1 MSYELNQQPKPMN
14 KILVIEDER
23 SIRLNLLKLLTVEGF
38 QAIAAD
44 NGSSGVAM
52 AQTEQPDLIICD
64 IMMPG
69 IDGYEVL
76 KRLQENPVTS
86 TIPFIFLTAKT
97 ERSEWRKGMK
107 LGADDYLTKP
117 FTRAELLDAIASRLQ
132 KQVSLNQ
139 RHSIELQEA
148 EAQLHYLLRH
158 DVLTNLPNR
167 LLLQERFNQLVIQST
182 PGFRQIP
189 LLSLSLNH
197 FNRITNTLGPASGDL
212 LLKAVAERL
221 LGCVGSQDTVAQ
233 LATDQF
239 AILLVS
245 ANHQQKIIQV
255 AETILEAFAAP
266 FHIGIHETTLIPKI
280 GIALFGRDGCEL
292 DTLIK
297 HASAARE
304 DANKPGKKPYQFY
317 IASIGTKS
325 QDALL
330 LELHLHQALERRE
343 LDVYYQP
350 KVNLRTG
357 EIEGAEALVRWY
369 HPERGAV
376 SPAEFIPLAEK
387 TGFIIAL
394 GEWVLRTACTQAQVW
409 HDAGL
414 APIRIAVNL
423 SGHQFNQPHLN
434 RIIIEILNETGLDP
448 RYLELE
454 LTESTLMHNPDAA
467 IATLSELKSLG
478 IQISID
484 DFGTGYSS
492 LSYLKQFPFDI
503 LKIDRSFVC
512 HLTEDVKNAAITTA
526 ILQMARSL
534 NLKVVA
540 EGVET
545 EAELAFLSGQ
555 QCDQIQGYWFS
566 PPLSAKTFEEL
577 LSGGKRMKYFSR

>member
-1 MSYELNQQPKPMN
+1 MSPIQQPKPMN

-23 SIRLNLLKLLTVEGF
+23 AIRLNLVKLLNAEGF

-44 NGSSGVAM
+44 NGSSGVVL

-64 IMMPG
+64 IMMPEL
-69 IDGYEVL
+69 DGYEVL
-76 KRLQENPVTS
+76 KTLQQSPTTS

-97 ERSEWRKGMK
+97 ERSDWRKAMK

-139 RHSIELQEA
+139 RHSLELQQA
-148 EAQLHYLLRH
+148 EAQLNYLLRH
-158 DVLTNLPNR
+158 DFLTNLPNR
-167 LLLQERFNQLVIQST
+167 LLLQEQFNQLVAQSN
-182 PGFRQIP
+182 PYFRQIP
-189 LLSLSLNH
+189 LLSLSLEH
-197 FNRITNTLGPASGDL
+197 LNRIINTLGPASGDL
-212 LLKAVAERL
+212 LLQSVAERL
-221 LGCVGSQDTVAQ
+221 LRCIGTQDTVAQ

-245 ANHQQKIIQV
+245 ANHQKKVIQV
-255 AETILEAFAAP
+255 AERILEAFAAP
-266 FHIGIHETTLIPKI
+266 FHIGIHEISLLPKI
-280 GIALFGRDGCEL
+280 GISLFGRDSCDL

-325 QDALL
+325 QEALL
-330 LELHLHQALERRE
+330 LEVELRQALEREE

-350 KVNLRTG
+350 KVNLQTG

-369 HPERGAV
+369 HPERGSV

-394 GEWVLRTACTQAQVW
+394 GEWVLRTACAQAQVW
-409 HDAGL
+409 HEAGL
-414 APIRIAVNL
+414 APIQIAVNL

-434 RIIIEILNETGLDP
+434 RSIIEVLNETGLDP

-454 LTESTLMHNPDAA
+454 LTESTLVHNPDAA

-512 HLTEDVKNAAITTA
+512 HLTEDSKNAAITTA
-526 ILQMARSL
+526 ILQLARSL

-545 EAELAFLSGQ
+545 EAELAFLSGH

-566 PPLSAKTFEEL
+566 PPLSAKTFGEL
-577 LSGGKRMKYFSR
+577 LSGGKRMRHFSR

>member
-1 MSYELNQQPKPMN
+1 MSDEFNQQPKPMN

-38 QAIAAD
+38 QAIAAE
-44 NGSSGVAM
+44 NGTSGVAM
-52 AQTEQPDLIICD
+52 AQVEQPDLIICD

-76 KRLQENPVTS
+76 NRLQQNPTTS

-117 FTRAELLDAIASRLQ
+117 FTRAELLDAITSRIQ

-139 RHSIELQEA
+139 RHSLELQQA
-148 EAQLHYLLRH
+148 EAQLNYLLRH

-167 LLLQERFNQLVIQST
+167 LLLQEHFNQLVLQSSS
-182 PGFRQIP
+182 GLRQIP
-189 LLSLSLNH
+189 LLSLSLDH
-197 FNRITNTLGPASGDL
+197 LNRIINTLGPASGDL
-212 LLKAVAERL
+212 LLKSVAERL

-233 LATDQF
+233 LAPDQF

-255 AETILEAFAAP
+255 AETILEAFAVP
-266 FHIGIHETTLIPKI
+266 FCIGIHETTLIPKI
-280 GIALFGRDGCEL
+280 GIALFGRDGCDL

-330 LELHLHQALERRE
+330 LELHLRQALERRE

-394 GEWVLRTACTQAQVW
+394 GEWVLRTACTQAQAW
-409 HDAGL
+409 NDAGL
-414 APIRIAVNL
+414 SPIRVAVNL

-434 RIIIEILNETGLDP
+434 RLIIEILNETGLD
-448 RYLELE
+448 
-454 LTESTLMHNPDAA
+454 
-467 IATLSELKSLG
+467 
-478 IQISID
+478 
-484 DFGTGYSS
+484 
-492 LSYLKQFPFDI
+492 
-503 LKIDRSFVC
+503 
-512 HLTEDVKNAAITTA
+512 
-526 ILQMARSL
+526 
-534 NLKVVA
+534 
-540 EGVET
+540 
-545 EAELAFLSGQ
+545 
-555 QCDQIQGYWFS
+555 
-566 PPLSAKTFEEL
+566 
-577 LSGGKRMKYFSR
+577 